1 MASNKLITYI
11 QGKKGEIMRDI
22 LAFMNEYLG
31 VAYVKLFLWSI
42 MAISWALFVL
52 IVKKI
57 IK

>member
-1 MASNKLITYI
+1 
-11 QGKKGEIMRDI
+11 MRDI
-22 LAFMNEYLG
+22 LGFIHTYLG
-31 VAYVKLFLWSI
+31 VGILKLFLWSI